1 MQEVK
6 VFLLAFT
13 SMPEVFCCQLS
24 QCLGLSKCPGDKRA
38 AAFMIPFTFLHKRY
52 VVPGSSVSCSD
63 VPCHSAVMLQG
74 FLLQLQYFYEYF
86 SCII

>member
-6 VFLLAFT
+6 VLLLAFA

-38 AAFMIPFTFLHKRY
+38 AAFVIPFIFLGKSY
-52 VVPGSSVSCSD
+52 IVPGSSVSCSD
-63 VPCHSAVMLQG
+63 VLCHSAMMLQES
-74 FLLQLQYFYEYF
+74 LLQLEYFYKYF
-86 SCII
+86 SCVI

>member
-6 VFLLAFT
+6 VFLLAFV
-13 SMPEVFCCQLS
+13 SMPELFCCHLS
-24 QCLGLSKCPGDKRA
+24 QCLGLSEGTGDKRA
-38 AAFMIPFTFLHKRY
+38 AAFMIPFMFLGKSY

-63 VPCHSAVMLQG
+63 VPCHSATMLQG